1 MDLNLGA
8 LESGGS
14 RHSNAAEYAEHAA
27 RGPLLE
33 SRLDQYIPKGISLS
47 FDRFLFEQFRGTF
60 FWSAC
65 GWVGRRILS
74 GCWLAGALEAADTA
88 RAQCPESC
96 INSAERIVE
105 F

>member
-60 FWSAC
+60 CFLVHVWMMMNA
-65 GWVGRRILS
+65 RK
-74 GCWLAGALEAADTA
+74 DTKFI
-88 RAQCPESC
+88 C
-96 INSAERIVE
+96 
-105 F
+105 

>member
-14 RHSNAAEYAEHAA
+14 RHSNAAEHAEHAA

-47 FDRFLFEQFRGTF
+47 FDRFLFEQFGRTF
-60 FWSAC
+60 F
-65 GWVGRRILS
+65 
-74 GCWLAGALEAADTA
+74 CWTCVSRQASRQCSSWCAAWTW
-88 RAQCPESC
+88 
-96 INSAERIVE
+96 
-105 F
+105 